1 MQRGV
6 VGVLVAWG
14 VLFGMG
20 CEKECKN
27 PALTWDRVKGQAN
40 EIRGPAVQC
49 NIVEVCDP
57 GQGRPIRRSPLSPLQ
72 DPQIVDRRSASD
84 NRDSCIDKAI
94 AQEKISWDSGCKF
107 EASPALICLDA
118 PSPSNGPD
126 FTSSTGGTLVTV
138 GVGAGSGDYW
148 FDEQGAG
155 GAGSA
160 GADPGAGGQ
169 GGI

>member
-1 MQRGV
+1 M
-6 VGVLVAWG
+6 VGVLVVWG
-14 VLFGMG
+14 VLFGVG

-27 PALTWDRVKGQAN
+27 PARTWDRVKGQAN

-49 NIVEVCDP
+49 NIVEVCDF
-57 GQGRPIRRSPLSPLQ
+57 GHGRPIKRIPLSSLL
-72 DPQIVDRRSASD
+72 DPQIVDRGSASD
-84 NRDSCIDKAI
+84 NRDSCISKARDKKDI
-94 AQEKISWDSGCKF
+94 TWNPDCKL
-107 EASPALICLDA
+107 EASPELICLDA

-126 FTSSTGGTLVTV
+126 FTGSTGGTFVTV

-155 GAGSA
+155 GAGSVW
-160 GADPGAGGQ
+160 ADPGAGGQ